1 MPDEVVTLKV
11 TLDAAKDI
19 ESRLRTM
26 DSLMDSLRKNS
37 NVKLT
42 VDTSSF
48 DKLIN
53 ETKKYLSS
61 VTEQVNQK
69 FGLATTSQEILLAEK
84 TLATEA
90 AGWQP
95 HMKRQRRK
103 LAVWD
108 RQLGKL
114 RPPPF
119 SIRLTT

>member
-69 FGLATTSQEILLAEK
+69 LRLATTSQEILLAEK

-90 AGWQP
+90 ARLAAAYETAET
-95 HMKRQRRK
+95 KA
-103 LAVWD
+103 AVWD

-119 SIRLTT
+119 SIRLTP